1 MKTVR
6 QLLEGKGRDV
16 ATIAPDRSVF
26 DAMQLMSAR
35 NIGALLVL
43 DAGARL
49 VGIVTERDYARK
61 MFIMDKSD
69 RDVTVADIMTRQV
82 AYVRPDQTNEDCMA
96 LITEK
101 RVRHLPVL
109 DDGRVV
115 GIVSIG
121 DLVKDTISEQEFII
135 HQLENYI
142 HG

>member
-6 QLLEGKGRDV
+6 QLLEVKGHDV
-16 ATIAPDRSVF
+16 ATIAPKQSVF
-26 DAMQLMSAR
+26 DAMQMMSAM
-35 NIGALLVL
+35 NVGALLVL
-43 DAGARL
+43 DADGKL

-61 MFIMDKSD
+61 MYMMEKSA
-69 RDVTVADIMTRQV
+69 REVPVTEIMTRQV
-82 AYVRPDQTNEDCMA
+82 VYVRPDQTSDNCMA

-109 DDGRVV
+109 DDGKVV
-115 GIVSIG
+115 GIISIG